1 MKKLTLLG
9 IVAGAALLSLAPV
22 SVQWTP
28 KKVGLYVDKAEAQ
41 YYRRQY
47 RRAYRR
53 AYRSAYYGGYSG
65 YGGGYGYPAYSYGYP
80 AYSYGYPG
88 YSYGYGYPYGG
99 LSFGIGIG
107 RRWW

>member
-9 IVAGAALLSLAPV
+9 IVVGAAVLSMAPA

-28 KKVGLYVDKAEAQ
+28 KKLGLYVDKAEAQ

-53 AYRSAYYGGYSG
+53 AYRRSYYGGYG
-65 YGGGYGYPAYSYGYP
+65 AYGYPAYSYGYP
-80 AYSYGYPG
+80 AYSYG
-88 YSYGYGYPYGG
+88 GYGYPYGG
-99 LSFGIGIG
+99 VGLGIGFGFG
-107 RRWW
+107 RW

>member
-1 MKKLTLLG
+1 MKKITLLG
-9 IVAGAALLSLAPV
+9 IVVGGAVLCVAPFSIQQSPRSMVELSV
-22 SVQWTP
+22 N
-28 KKVGLYVDKAEAQ
+28 KAEAQ

-53 AYRSAYYGGYSG
+53 AYY
-65 YGGGYGYPAYSYGYP
+65 GGYGYGGYGGYGYP

-88 YSYGYGYPYGG
+88 YSYGYGYRPYGG
-99 LSFGIGIG
+99 FGIGFGIG

>member
-28 KKVGLYVDKAEAQ
+28 KKAGLYVDKAEAQ

-53 AYRSAYYGGYSG
+53 AYRSAYYSGYSG
-65 YGGGYGYPAYSYGYP
+65 YGGGYGYP

-99 LSFGIGIG
+99 IGISFGIG